1 MRAVV
6 KTRKCRE
13 LHEYEKRVSECYDIK
28 NLVNKSVSCN
38 LCKQLQQGCI
48 PVGCV
53 SSAAVAVFGEGCLPG
68 GDVHPGGGCLPG
80 GVCLGRGVCQGGEHL
95 PPHRNRMADRCKNIT
110 FPQLRLRTVTIL
122 YLLKSETKDKI

>member
-68 GDVHPGGGCLPG
+68 GMSTQEG
-80 GVCLGRGVCQGGEHL
+80 GVCLGVSVWGGVSAKGVNTS
-95 PPHRNRMADRCKNIT
+95 PP
-110 FPQLRLRTVTIL
+110 P
-122 YLLKSETKDKI
+122 